1 MTYGTPPND
10 SKPCAIPYGHTP
22 AGMPYQPLPCKGQMI
37 HVNIIIAAAI
47 TALTL
52 SILAQINKPE
62 MEPRWPAVIQGFS
75 FSPVQSDEDPTQHIL
90 PTVEE
95 IDADLAL
102 LKGKAYAVRSYSME
116 GSFAEIAPLAKK
128 HGLNAT
134 IGVWLGPDLEE
145 NERQIEKAIRVANE
159 NRNVV
164 RVIVGNE
171 VIYRNDLPQEKL
183 FEYIDRVREAVGQ
196 PVSSAEIWGNW
207 LAHPELADH
216 VDFIA
221 AHILP
226 YWEGV
231 AVDRAVDF
239 VVSAVDNLKLAFPDK
254 QVVIAEV
261 GWPSNGRT
269 RRAAVASPP
278 NEATFLRR
286 FLARAAKKDYVY
298 YVLEAFDQP
307 WKESLEGA
315 VGAYWGVW
323 NTERQPKFSFED
335 PIVATPEWRI
345 LGGVSVLLALIIFLM
360 MVVPSRSL
368 RRRGRS
374 FLAVIAFSA
383 TTVAVWVVHD
393 YMEQYL
399 SASSIAVGLVL
410 LVGMV
415 GVIAVLFAEAHEW
428 AEALW
433 VTGRRREVKPLPLP
447 DSELP
452 LISIHVPAYNEP
464 PEMMFKTL
472 DALARLDYPH
482 FEVLVIDNNTRDPAL
497 WLPVQAHC
505 EQLGERFRFFHVE
518 PLEGFKA
525 GALNFALKQTV
536 PEAEIVAVIDSDY
549 QVHPR
554 WLRDLAPQF
563 SAPRVAIVQAPQDYR
578 DGTNSAFKAMCYSEY
593 AGFFYI
599 GMITRNERNA
609 IIQHGTMTM
618 VRRSVLQQV
627 GGWAEWC
634 ITEDAELGL
643 RIFEEGHEALYIP
656 RSYGRGVMPDTF
668 IDYKSQRYR
677 WAYGSV
683 QILRHHLGKLFLRRG
698 NKLTP
703 GQRYHFIA
711 GWLPWFADGFN
722 LLFNLGALG
731 WSLAMILQPKQFDA
745 PLMVFSALPLALF
758 VFKNA
763 KLIYIYRMRIG
774 ASTAQ
779 TFAGA
784 LAGLAL
790 AHTISRAIL
799 LGLFT
804 SKLPFIRTPKL
815 AGRQAWRRAIA
826 GVKEESL
833 LLLAL
838 CSAALGVSMT
848 HGTDSS
854 DLLLW
859 VIVLLV
865 QSFPYLAS
873 LLVSIISSFPRLS
886 AHRIGVRQ
894 IEEAME

>member
-1 MTYGTPPND
+1 MT
-10 SKPCAIPYGHTP
+10 
-22 AGMPYQPLPCKGQMI
+22 

-52 SILAQINKPE
+52 SVLALLNQPE
-62 MEPRWPAVIQGFS
+62 VEPRWPAVIQGFS
-75 FSPVQSDEDPTQHIL
+75 FSPAQPGEDPSKHIL
-90 PTVEE
+90 PTLDE

-128 HGLNAT
+128 HGLNTT

-145 NERQIEKAIRVANE
+145 NERQIEKAIRVANKYL
-159 NRNVV
+159 NVV

-171 VIYRNDLPQEKL
+171 VIYRNDLPEEKL
-183 FEYIDRVREAVGQ
+183 FEYLDRVRKAVGQ
-196 PVSSAEIWGNW
+196 PVSTAEVWGNW

-216 VDFIA
+216 VDFVA

-231 AVDRAVDF
+231 DVDRAVDY
-239 VVSAVDNLKLAFPDK
+239 VVSSVDNLKLAYPDK
-254 QVVIAEV
+254 PVVIAEV

-269 RRAAVASPP
+269 RRAAVASAA

-286 FLARAAKKDYVY
+286 FLDRATKEHYVY

-323 NTERQPKFSFED
+323 NAERQPKFSFED

-345 LGGVSVLLALIIFLM
+345 LGGVSVLLALVTFLM
-360 MVVPSRSL
+360 MVIPSRSL

-374 FLAVIAFSA
+374 FLAVIAFSV

-393 YMEQYL
+393 YMNQYL
-399 SASSIAVGLVL
+399 SAGSIAVGLVL
-410 LVGMV
+410 LVGMI
-415 GVIAVLFAEAHEW
+415 GVIAVLFTEAHEW

-433 VTGRRREVKPLPLP
+433 VLDHKRKVKALPFP
-447 DSELP
+447 ERELP
-452 LISIHVPAYNEP
+452 MVSIHVPAYNEP
-464 PEMMFKTL
+464 PEMLAKTL

-482 FEVLVIDNNTRDPAL
+482 FEVLVIDNNTRDPAV
-497 WLPVQAHC
+497 WQPVQAHC
-505 EQLGERFRFFHVE
+505 EQLGERFRFFHVD

-525 GALNFALKQTV
+525 GALNFALAHTA

-549 QVHPR
+549 QVNPR
-554 WLRDLAPQF
+554 WLRDLAPHF
-563 SAPRVAIVQAPQDYR
+563 NTPKVAIVQAPQDYR
-578 DGTNSAFKAMCYSEY
+578 DGTQSAFKAMCYSEY

-618 VRRSVLQQV
+618 VRRSVLEQV

-668 IDYKSQRYR
+668 IDYKKQRYR

-683 QILRHHLGKLFLRRG
+683 QILRHHLGKLFRRHG
-698 NKLTP
+698 SELTL

-731 WSLAMILQPKQFDA
+731 WSLAMILQPKHVDA

-763 KLIYIYRMRIG
+763 KLVYIYRSRIG

-779 TFAGA
+779 TVAGA

-790 AHTISRAIL
+790 AHTISRAVL

-804 SKLPFIRTPKL
+804 RRLPFVRTPKL
-815 AGRQAWRRAIA
+815 SGRQAWKRALA

-833 LLLAL
+833 LLFAL
-838 CSAALGVSMT
+838 LGSAWGVTMT
-848 HGTDSS
+848 RGTDSR

-886 AHRIGVRQ
+886 AHRIGVHQ
-894 IEEAME
+894 IEGAID